1 MAQAVGGVLGATV
14 GFLVGGPSGAQWG
27 WAIGAAVGNSFTT
40 IKQPRLGDLAEI
52 RAGEGGPRAR
62 VYGQFRPI
70 GGQIV
75 WSGAPREIRTRQ
87 RQGKG
92 GPKVESST
100 LLRSYAIG
108 ICEGPITGV
117 SRIWRNNELVYDVRP
132 GSTMLA
138 DSAKWIEGKTILL
151 GRWDQLPHPTIEAEM
166 GAANAPAM
174 RGTAMLVV
182 TDEDLTDL
190 RGAIPAYQFEVNAG
204 QRASAFT
211 MWNPADISGAAGLTL
226 SEDRLSVWKEG
237 SAPPDDA
244 SEPAQFGFS
253 RVRGAH
259 PKNSGRFYFEIYTEQ
274 PPTEWADV
282 YGPPASLRVG
292 LARRSY
298 VFAESNVTDPVFFEV
313 ADRQVLSGER
323 GLLSQGGG
331 AAVVESAASTTVG
344 QWVGFA
350 VECIG
355 TESGSTARA
364 WMNIDG
370 AWAEN
375 GKSPKTHPLGQ
386 AELTTGF
393 TPTSTEDGV
402 VPVAVVRYPLAS
414 HPLHKITANFG
425 QQAFGIGAPAFEAG
439 GDLEGFTPGWTG
451 SATDIS
457 ASSLSLQNIVSSICV
472 DARLDPSMF
481 DVSLLP
487 DLEVFGFATSPD
499 YSAVEAIKELAK
511 VYFFDAQD
519 ADGKVRFIPR
529 GGDFVRVID
538 EAEFVEGEDEPE
550 TDTTRDSISVP
561 RLLHLMYFDV
571 SGGQAADK
579 QFSERQ
585 ISPRSEAPTVLSTPV
600 IMDAETA
607 ARAIRIQHQ
616 VMEEELRGE
625 LVFGLSDKHL
635 DLASSDVIALS
646 YRGRSQRIRFIEDRT
661 NDGWQGYKAVRDRQS
676 AYTATVQATPPAT
689 VTNPPSRIVGPTRFA
704 FLDIPALTQAGD
716 VLSYHVAVCG
726 ELPTWRGAAIERQ
739 DGGSQWSLLATDGT
753 GTVMGTLTAAL
764 PLASEFYPDETNAI
778 TVALARADDD
788 LEGITREAWLSRGNA
803 CALVRADGTAE
814 IVQFRDAVETTPGTW
829 QLTGLQRGRLNS
841 GASAHPIGAAFV
853 LLDGALLLSSG
864 SERIG
869 TTLTHRA
876 YSVGE
881 TPTTATPQART
892 WTARSQREWP
902 PIIETAVRTVDTLAV
917 TWTPR
922 HRFGSEEAPVASSH
936 FDGWRIEAT
945 SGSTTVGVD
954 SLTPSASLNVAGLTN
969 PITVTVRGRNRLAG
983 LGDAATRIVP

>member
-1 MAQAVGGVLGATV
+1 MAQAVGGVVGAVV
-14 GFLVGGPSGAQWG
+14 GFAVGGPAGAQWG

-62 VYGQFRPI
+62 VYGLFRPI

-75 WSGAPREIRTRQ
+75 WSGQGREIRTPR

-151 GRWDQLPHPTIEAEM
+151 GGWDQLPHPTIEAEM

-190 RGAIPAYQFEVNAG
+190 RGAIPAYQFEVGNTSTERDGAFQVPSSDGGDQIFSWNTFLSIFTAFPPAG
-204 QRASAFT
+204 PTTIPASAKTLVLRCLFSAAA
-211 MWNPADISGAAGLTL
+211 PA
-226 SEDRLSVWKEG
+226 RPRYSV
-237 SAPPDDA
+237 
-244 SEPAQFGFS
+244 
-253 RVRGAH
+253 
-259 PKNSGRFYFEIYTEQ
+259 
-274 PPTEWADV
+274 
-282 YGPPASLRVG
+282 RVG
-292 LARRSY
+292 GVE
-298 VFAESNVTDPVFFEV
+298 VFKTPPIDSLDPVFFVIPV
-313 ADRQVLSGER
+313 AGPVGVQVF
-323 GLLSQGGG
+323 
-331 AAVVESAASTTVG
+331 ASTDDIG
-344 QWVGFA
+344 EAALAGRIAWFSEAPPELFPDEYAQWI
-350 VECIG
+350 IG
-355 TESGSTARA
+355 
-364 WMNIDG
+364 D
-370 AWAEN
+370 
-375 GKSPKTHPLGQ
+375 P
-386 AELTTGF
+386 
-393 TPTSTEDGV
+393 
-402 VPVAVVRYPLAS
+402 
-414 HPLHKITANFG
+414 
-425 QQAFGIGAPAFEAG
+425 
-439 GDLEGFTPGWTG
+439 
-451 SATDIS
+451 
-457 ASSLSLQNIVSSICV
+457 SSLAGIISRICSDATLPAEKVDVASLPGTIV
-472 DARLDPSMF
+472 A
-481 DVSLLP
+481 
-487 DLEVFGFATSPD
+487 GFATSPD

-571 SGGQAADK
+571 DGGQAADK

-600 IMDAETA
+600 VMDAETA

-704 FLDIPALTQAGD
+704 FLDIPALTQSGD

-753 GTVMGTLTAAL
+753 GTVMGALTTAL
-764 PLASEFYPDETNAI
+764 PLASEFYPDESNAI
-778 TVALARADDD
+778 TVALARADDE
-788 LEGITREAWLSRGNA
+788 LEAISREAWLSRGNA

-829 QLTGLQRGRLNS
+829 RLTGLQRGRLNS

-881 TPTTATPQART
+881 TPTTATTQVRT
-892 WTARSQREWP
+892 WSARSQREWP

-922 HRFGSEEAPVASSH
+922 HRFGSEEAPVPSSH

-983 LGDAATRIVP
+983 LGDPATRIVP